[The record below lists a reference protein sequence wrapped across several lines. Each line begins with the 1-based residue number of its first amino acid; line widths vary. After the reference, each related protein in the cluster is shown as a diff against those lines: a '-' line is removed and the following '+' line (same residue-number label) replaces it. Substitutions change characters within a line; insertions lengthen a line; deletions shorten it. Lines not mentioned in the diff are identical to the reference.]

1 MSVQQ
6 RIIHTTEI
14 ILNKLILFNC
24 NILQI
29 NKADL
34 ENKKLNIFKT
44 TNIEIFR
51 QHEIKFGFNESS
63 KNTNFYGTAKK
74 NTWQKILTVK
84 QRTIIEEKFNSTMQE
99 MGYN

>member
-1 MSVQQ
+1 MDS
-6 RIIHTTEI
+6 IE
-14 ILNKLILFNC
+14 KLILFIC

-63 KNTNFYGTAKK
+63 NNTNFFGTAKK
-74 NTWQKILTVK
+74 NTWQKILTK
-84 QRTIIEEKFNSTMQE
+84 IQIRKIKHSISQTLLI
-99 MGYN
+99 Y